1 MEALVGSS
9 ASGFPAD
16 RLGAN
21 PETASPMSALI
32 ECVPNF
38 SEGRDPEVLRKI
50 TARIETIEGVTLLH
64 VDAGKATNR
73 TVVTFAGPPDAVVE
87 AAFRAIATAAE
98 LIDMTRHRGEHPRM
112 GATDVCPLV
121 PISGITLQETAGYAR
136 RLAERVGRELGIPVY
151 LYEAAQP
158 DPARRNLAEIRAG
171 EYEGLPRKLADP
183 AWKPD
188 FGPAAF
194 VPRSGAT
201 VIGARGFLVAFN
213 VNLNTTSTRR
223 ANAVAFDVR
232 ESGRPMRKGDPLT
245 GPIELDAQ
253 GNPVMIPGTLKAVKA
268 IGWYIAEYGIAQVSM
283 NLTDLAVTPLH
294 AAFEE
299 TRRAAEAR
307 GLRVTGSELVG
318 LVPLSAML
326 DAGRYFLAKQQRSL
340 GVSEAELVQIAV
352 RSLGLSELKPFIPE
366 ERIIEY
372 RLRDPEAHRL
382 ARLTLEQFVNETA
395 SESVAPGG
403 GSTAALIGALGAAL
417 GSMVANLSAHK
428 RGWDSRWAE
437 FSRWA
442 EEGQRLKERLLQL
455 VDDDA
460 RAFGRVMAAIGMAK
474 ATEEEKAAR
483 RAALAEAY
491 LGALLVPWEVMR
503 TAHSAFPLLRAM
515 AEQGN
520 PASASDAGVGALSIR
535 TAVRGAWLNVRTN
548 AGSVKD
554 AKELA
559 SILEEGARIER
570 EAAQHEAEIL
580 AIVEQRLR

>member
-1 MEALVGSS
+1 
-9 ASGFPAD
+9 
-16 RLGAN
+16 
-21 PETASPMSALI
+21 MSALI

-38 SEGRDPEVLRKI
+38 SEGRDLEVVRQI
-50 TARIETIEGVTLLH
+50 TAPIEAVEGVTLLH
-64 VDAGKATNR
+64 VDPGEATNR
-73 TVVTFAGPPDAVVE
+73 TVVTFAGPPEQVVE
-87 AAFRAIATAAE
+87 AAFRAISAAAE

-121 PISGITLQETAGYAR
+121 PISGITLEETAAYAR
-136 RLAERVGRELGIPVY
+136 RLAVRVGRELGIPVY

-158 DPARRNLAEIRAG
+158 DPARRNLADIRAG
-171 EYEGLPRKLADP
+171 EYEALPRKLADP

-194 VPRSGAT
+194 NPRSGAT

-232 ESGRPMRKGDPLT
+232 ESGRPRRQGDPLT
-245 GPIELDAQ
+245 GPIETDAE

-268 IGWYIAEYGIAQVSM
+268 IGWYIGEYGIAQVSM

-318 LVPLSAML
+318 LVPLGAVL
-326 DAGRYFLAKQQRSL
+326 DAGRYYLARQHRSL
-340 GVSEAELVQIAV
+340 GVSDAELVKIAV
-352 RSLGLSELKPFIPE
+352 RSLGLSELKPFVPE

-372 RLRDPEAHRL
+372 RLQDAGAHPL
-382 ARLTLEQFVNETA
+382 AGKTVQQFVDETA

-403 GSTAALIGALGAAL
+403 GSTAALVGSLGAAL
-417 GSMVANLSAHK
+417 GAMVANLSAHK

-442 EEGQRLKERLLQL
+442 EEGQRLKDRLLGL
-455 VDDDA
+455 VDEDT
-460 RAFGRVMAAIGMAK
+460 RAFEKVMAALGMAK
-474 ATEEEKAAR
+474 GTDPEKAAR
-483 RAALAEAY
+483 RAALEEAY
-491 LGALLVPWEVMR
+491 RGALDVPWEVMR
-503 TAHSAFPLLRAM
+503 AAHAAFPLLREM
-515 AEQGN
+515 AEHGN
-520 PASASDAGVGALSIR
+520 PASASDAGVGALAVHA
-535 TAVRGAWLNVRTN
+535 AVRGAWLNVRTN
-548 AGSVKD
+548 VGGVKD
-554 AKELA
+554 AKVLTP
-559 SILEEGARIER
+559 ILEEGARLER
-570 EAAQHEAEIL
+570 EAAEQEAGIL
-580 AIVEQRLR
+580 AIVERRMR